1 MSNVD
6 RDRWSQYIL
15 WTILNINLS
24 RLYSAR
30 LSICFLK
37 KKNVNTATTR
47 FTASFFQPVKASKIQ
62 NKKKKVNVDGT
73 ELFTFRLKENQVI
86 S

>member
-24 RLYSAR
+24 WLYSAR

-37 KKNVNTATTR
+37 KKKVNTATTR

-62 NKKKKVNVDGT
+62 NKKKKLMWT
-73 ELFTFRLKENQVI
+73 ELNYSL
-86 S
+86 SG